1 LSTFPK
7 CGTIG
12 KEAGS
17 GDLSG
22 RESTLAGL
30 LNSSSIRD
38 GASGRGQGRMTT
50 HVEKVTTTGSVRNRT
65 SKQIGSGGV
74 GKNQFRQIDV
84 ILD

>member
-1 LSTFPK
+1 
-7 CGTIG
+7 
-12 KEAGS
+12 
-17 GDLSG
+17 
-22 RESTLAGL
+22 
-30 LNSSSIRD
+30 
-38 GASGRGQGRMTT
+38 MTT